1 MNRRLAAEVGLVRRW
16 LALTVGLGLAAG
28 ILVIAQAVLL
38 THVVNGVF
46 LGHQG
51 ISTMWP
57 SLWLLLGA
65 IATRGLLG
73 WLSEVSALRTAIRV
87 KADLRMRLAQH
98 LFRLGPA
105 FLRQEQSGELVNT
118 AYEGIE
124 LLEPYLARYLPQV
137 ALSALV
143 PLAILT
149 VALRTDLL
157 SVLIFSV
164 TAPVIVIF
172 MILIGK
178 TAQAVIERQWKTMSL
193 LSAHFF
199 DVLRGLTTL
208 KLFNRSRVQATIIAR
223 ISEDYRKTTMGTLR
237 VAFLSSFV
245 LELMAT
251 LGTAMI
257 AVVIGLRLLSGR
269 LSFADGLV
277 ILLLAPEFYAPIR
290 ALGTQYHASING
302 VTAADRILDILSTTP
317 LGLDEN
323 PGGQKLST
331 PIGMEFREVNFHY
344 PTPQSG
350 DTENR
355 DSENRDTEN
364 RSTVASTERGQLEA
378 VSFSISPGETVAIVG
393 PSGAG
398 KTTIIDLL
406 MGFLRPASGQILV
419 SGVPLRDLSLSWW
432 RSQVAYVPQSSH
444 LFQGSIADNLRMAKR
459 DGSEHEMT
467 TACQLAGADKFIK
480 DLPNGYHTLVH
491 EGGINLSGGQ
501 VQRLTLARAFLK
513 NAPVLVLDEPTA
525 HLDVESELAVQAA
538 LDHLLKSR
546 TALIVAHRLSTIYR
560 ADSILV
566 LQEGRV
572 VAQGRH
578 EDLLRTNSLYRQLLQ
593 AYTGKQAE
601 RDQVVRQSDGSG
613 SSEGGRDFENSPT
626 TLGIFR
632 SL

>member
-1 MNRRLAAEVGLVRRW
+1 MNRRLAAEVRLVRRW
-16 LALTVGLGLAAG
+16 LVLTVGLGLAAG
-28 ILVIAQAVLL
+28 VLVIAQAVLL
-38 THVVNGVF
+38 THVVNAVF

-51 ISTMWP
+51 LHTMW
-57 SLWLLLGA
+57 SALWLLLA
-65 IATRGLLG
+65 AMAARGLLG
-73 WLSEVSALRTAIRV
+73 WLSEVSALRMAIRI
-87 KADLRMRLAQH
+87 KADLRMRLAHH

-149 VALRTDLL
+149 VALGKDLL
-157 SVLIFSV
+157 SVLIFTV

-178 TAQAVIERQWKTMSL
+178 TAQAVTDRQWKSMSL

-208 KLFNRSRVQATIIAR
+208 KLFNRSRVQASIIAK
-223 ISEDYRKTTMGTLR
+223 ISEDYRQTTMGTLR

-257 AVVIGLRLLSGR
+257 AVAIGLRLLNGQ

-317 LGLDEN
+317 LGPD
-323 PGGQKLST
+323 GKTLSA
-331 PIGMEFREVNFHY
+331 PISVAFREVHFHY
-344 PTPQSG
+344 PTPQRTN
-350 DTENR
+350 TEAQA
-355 DSENRDTEN
+355 SEQFETESEL
-364 RSTVASTERGQLEA
+364 STARTERGQLDS
-378 VSFSISPGETVAIVG
+378 VSFSISPGETVAVVG

-406 MGFLRPASGQILV
+406 MGFLRPVSGQILV
-419 SGVPLRDLSLSWW
+419 SGVPLPDLSLSWW

-444 LFQGSIADNLRMAKR
+444 LFQGSIADNLRMAKP
-459 DGSEHEMT
+459 DASEQDMT
-467 TACQLAGADKFIK
+467 KACQFAGADKFIR
-480 DLPNGYHTLVH
+480 DLPHGYETLVH
-491 EGGINLSGGQ
+491 EGGTNLSGGQ
-501 VQRLTLARAFLK
+501 VQRLAIARAFLK
-513 NAPVLVLDEPTA
+513 NSPVLVLDEPTA

-538 LDHLLKSR
+538 LKRLLPSC
-546 TALIVAHRLSTIYR
+546 TALIVAHRLSTIYE
-560 ADSILV
+560 ADKILV
-566 LQEGRV
+566 LDQGRI
-572 VAQGRH
+572 VAHGRH
-578 EDLLRTNSLYRQLLQ
+578 EDLLQTNSLYRQLLQ
-593 AYTGKQAE
+593 AYTG
-601 RDQVVRQSDGSG
+601 RQEESEQLFRPGDGSERP
-613 SSEGGRDFENSPT
+613 EGGTR
-626 TLGIFR
+626 L
-632 SL
+632 